1 MWRGGRVGRVRWAT
15 RVRSGQREAP
25 RGFGSRTLGDP
36 ALRGV
41 SIVSTSIQSSQAG
54 RVILPEP
61 AFRSVFGLVRHIAIG
76 GIAGLVTGIVV
87 GGGGGRLFM
96 RIAGAAARDAAQGA
110 TTEAGFTVGEVTFG
124 GTVALIV
131 FVGVFVGVVGAALY
145 LIFRPWLSWTG
156 RWRGVA
162 VGVVLFAA
170 GSATSDVMNPD
181 NFDFLILGNSLLL
194 VALIASLFLAFGF
207 MIDAVFGFLDAR
219 LPGEGEGWRAVGVIY
234 ATFSVV
240 GLVLVSLLP
249 FALFIGDSSCDCG
262 PPVVASW
269 SVAATAVGTSAWW
282 ITTLVPRSP
291 RWLRLGAGIVGYG
304 GTLGVLVFGLVRAAS
319 DAADIINT

>member
-1 MWRGGRVGRVRWAT
+1 MGGLEGDARCRLIGHVKKGVAWRFA
-15 RVRSGQREAP
+15 
-25 RGFGSRTLGDP
+25 SRTLGGP

-41 SIVSTSIQSSQAG
+41 SIVSTSIQSSQAS
-54 RVILPEP
+54 RTILPEP
-61 AFRSVFGLVRHIAIG
+61 AFRSLFGLVRHIAIG

-124 GTVALIV
+124 GTVALIL
-131 FVGVFVGVVGAALY
+131 FIGVFVGVAGAALY

-156 RWRGVA
+156 RWRGAA

-170 GSATSDVMNPD
+170 ASATSDVMNPD
-181 NFDFLILGNSLLL
+181 NFDFIILGNSVLL
-194 VALIASLFLAFGF
+194 VVLIAALFLAFGF
-207 MIDAVFGFLDAR
+207 MVDAVFGFLDAR
-219 LPGEGEGWRAVGVIY
+219 LPGEEEGWRADGVIY
-234 ATFSVV
+234 ATISVI
-240 GLVLVSLLP
+240 GLVVVSLFP
-249 FALFIGDSSCDCG
+249 FAIFIGDSSCDCG

-269 SVAATAVGTSAWW
+269 SVAVAAVGTSVWW
-282 ITTLVPRSP
+282 ITALVPRSP

-304 GTLGVLVFGLVRAAS
+304 GTLGVLVFGLVRAVS
-319 DAADIINT
+319 DAADIISI